1 MTIKEIKAY
10 EKLEQRNL
18 QLFNWL
24 NESQIENANMRDRLE
39 ELGELDDLIKDGS
52 VKDLFT
58 SFQEQ
63 QKEIKPMS
71 KQYEIEIKSTT
82 YRTFY
87 VKADSMDDAINKAE
101 DQAWDDEEISRAWC
115 DNMEVNKGW
124 EQDEQEAN

>member
-1 MTIKEIKAY
+1 MTIKEIKEY

-39 ELGELDDLIKDGS
+39 ELGELDDLIEDGS

-63 QKEIKPMS
+63 TKRNPTK
-71 KQYEIEIKSTT
+71 
-82 YRTFY
+82 
-87 VKADSMDDAINKAE
+87 
-101 DQAWDDEEISRAWC
+101 
-115 DNMEVNKGW
+115 
-124 EQDEQEAN
+124 